1 MFPNANESGI
11 LRYANTF
18 FLSSEKPMGHN
29 APKLYTDF
37 SPVLIG
43 LQSQSRLGMVC
54 YGRVWFIMLSFQ
66 SLICKSVWPAETCF
80 STTTT
85 TWPEIIQAT
94 YVHMGL
100 SLSMCVSV
108 CVCVRLYVNTND
120 RGRLRTL
127 KSEIFGIVSFCFL
140 FIRSDL
146 LLSFFFLPYYNN
158 KKVQGV
164 LVL

>member
-29 APKLYTDF
+29 APKLNTDF

-43 LQSQSRLGMVC
+43 RQSRSRLGMVC

-85 TWPEIIQAT
+85 TWQEIIQAT

-100 SLSMCVSV
+100 SLTLHVHV
-108 CVCVRLYVNTND
+108 CVCVCASLCKYERPRPITH
-120 RGRLRTL
+120 L
-127 KSEIFGIVSFCFL
+127 KKWNFWHCF
-140 FIRSDL
+140 I
-146 LLSFFFLPYYNN
+146 LLSVY
-158 KKVQGV
+158 
-164 LVL
+164 